1 MKEMMAHSVAIN
13 PVTVVIQM
21 IVNHLVR
28 RESLAGVGDP
38 AAEEVEVV
46 LVTVAVAVA
55 MEIAVEIVMETETIV
70 EVDMVTVVEEETV
83 MQAVLMEIL
92 AGDVAV
98 VVMVVVDMIATTA
111 VEEEQMGN
119 LDGDVE
125 AAPLDQQE
133 PELLEAGS
141 VRA

>member
-1 MKEMMAHSVAIN
+1 MMAHSVVIN

-55 MEIAVEIVMETETIV
+55 MEIAVEIVMETETIM

-98 VVMVVVDMIATTA
+98 AVAVVVVVDMIATTA

-125 AAPLDQQE
+125 AAPPDQQV